1 MNITLRQLKYFIEI
15 ADQQSITAAAK
26 NLNMSQPPLSAQLKI
41 LEHNLGTPLFERQK
55 HKMIITKAGISL
67 RDRAEQ
73 ILSLVEDTSE
83 SIKKMNEI
91 NSGTIRIGAITTVCL
106 QLLPEKVKEF
116 VEDYPNVDFA
126 IQETSAERIGEL
138 VKNGIIDI
146 GLVREPFS
154 SEELSMQQVKNID
167 SGFQDDE
174 MVAVGTPFFFKDI
187 RSETIDFAQ
196 LFEVPLIIFKTHE
209 KTFNKYSARTK
220 KEYMVVCRHDNPISS
235 IGWAINGLGVAILPR
250 SSLTFTKMLGYDLV
264 VKTIVNPIITANIL
278 IVTNET
284 INPSP
289 IVSKFIDLFV

>member
-1 MNITLRQLKYFIEI
+1 MDVTLRQLKYFLEI

-73 ILSLVEDTSE
+73 ILTLVEDTSD
-83 SIKKMNEI
+83 SIKKMNDI

-106 QLLPEKVKEF
+106 QLLPEKIKQF
-116 VEDYPNVDFA
+116 LANYPNVDFG
-126 IQETSAERIGEL
+126 IQETSAQRIGEL

-146 GLVREPFS
+146 GLVREPFNS
-154 SEELSMQQVKNID
+154 DELSLQKIKNID
-167 SGFQDDE
+167 PGFLNDE
-174 MVAVGTPFFFKDI
+174 MVAVGIPSFFSNIK
-187 RSETIDFAQ
+187 SKTIDFAD
-196 LFEVPLIIFKTHE
+196 LFDVPLIIFKTHE
-209 KTFNKYSARTK
+209 KMFDKYSVRTK

-250 SSLTFTKMLGYDLV
+250 SSLTFAKTLGYDLV
-264 VKTIVNPIITANIL
+264 IKTIVNPIITANVL
-278 IVTNET
+278 IVTNENL
-284 INPSP
+284 NPSP
-289 IVSKFIDLFV
+289 IVSKFIELFI